1 MEAAAGGDKE
11 LATDAVQMLSTMDYA
26 RLKKEYEGKASIP
39 VTLGVP
45 EGAQPDAS
53 LGLPLGKAVFWSVSE
68 ASRSG

>member
-1 MEAAAGGDKE
+1 MKKMVLISMCQD
-11 LATDAVQMLSTMDYA
+11 DSYVQMLSTMDYA

-53 LGLPLGKAVFWSVSE
+53 LELPLGKAVFWSVSE